1 MAYSTVAT
9 INTCP
14 RASAHTHS
22 HTQAAGA
29 KTFPFEML
37 TKWHEFNFK
46 DFSSNSTR
54 QHGSGQAEKRK
65 QQQRNELLLL
75 AVTFWKPKSETEP
88 KLKLKLAHIQN
99 IYRRSTL
106 SFEWKWEWIIW
117 NVQMLLAKVRKV
129 KKKKTW
135 RRTWLSLSL
144 SLSLFCWINTTMKK

>member
-14 RASAHTHS
+14 RAGSHTHS

-65 QQQRNELLLL
+65 QQQQQRNELLLL

-129 KKKKTW
+129 KKRK
-135 RRTWLSLSL
+135 LEEGLGYHSLSL
-144 SLSLFCWINTTMKK
+144 SHSFVE